1 MNRNPRAARGF
12 TLIEVLVA
20 LGILAVALAATVR
33 ASSMATDGALES
45 REHLLALWVA
55 QNRIAGYSAGLPFPD
70 VGERAGEDIQAGL
83 VFTWHETIEATP
95 NPWFRSVLVRVSGP
109 RSADYSLATIKTYV
123 VRPR

>member
-1 MNRNPRAARGF
+1 MNRHPRGGRGF

-20 LGILAVALAATVR
+20 LGILAITLAAAVR

-45 REHLLALWVA
+45 RERLLALWVA

-70 VGERAGEDIQAGL
+70 VGQRSGEDIQAGL
-83 VFTWHETIEATP
+83 SFTWHETIEATP
-95 NPWFRSVLVRVSGP
+95 NPWFRSVLVKVSGP
-109 RSADYSLATIKTYV
+109 RATGYSLATIKTYV